1 MKKANRQFISLLIA
15 GITLPITAL
24 AVQAHAAL
32 ESAYPAPNSILTSVP
47 TRVTLT
53 FEEELSKVAGA
64 NVLRIQ
70 NSSGDEV
77 SEGSTS
83 VEGGKIERGLLPS
96 LTSDTYTVLY
106 RVLSQ
111 DGHVVSGSYNFQI
124 SEELDLQT
132 KNSVADAPPDSL
144 NGLSK
149 NNDSKNEHANPAES
163 HQRSSIVIWSLIAG
177 TLGILWF
184 VFEIVRKRNVLGLNR
199 RP

>member
-70 NSSGDEV
+70 NSSGEEV
-77 SEGSTS
+77 SED
-83 VEGGKIERGLLPS
+83 P
-96 LTSDTYTVLY
+96 
-106 RVLSQ
+106 
-111 DGHVVSGSYNFQI
+111 
-124 SEELDLQT
+124 
-132 KNSVADAPPDSL
+132 
-144 NGLSK
+144 
-149 NNDSKNEHANPAES
+149 
-163 HQRSSIVIWSLIAG
+163 HQL
-177 TLGILWF
+177 
-184 VFEIVRKRNVLGLNR
+184 R
-199 RP
+199 RED